1 MERKIEEILGKP
13 VDHNGESMGCT
24 VIPGKITLCNIP
36 GCEKY
41 LEVNVLLENTSHK
54 FLGVLKDGKVYSHEV
69 YAIYHGSNLGHDAG
83 GTYFRLACCEKPNDT
98 IKFRTSE
105 LVQACNTAKISYKI

>member
-1 MERKIEEILGKP
+1 MEKNLWGNI
-13 VDHNGESMGCT
+13 VQDHNDQSISCV

-41 LEVNVLLENTSHK
+41 LEVKVLLEDTTHK
-54 FLGVLKDGKVYSHEV
+54 FLGILKDGKVYSHQV

-83 GTYFRLACCEKPNDT
+83 GSYFRLACCEKPNDT
-98 IKFRTSE
+98 INFRTDD
-105 LVQACNTAKISYKI
+105 LINACQIEKISYKI